1 MAIKFDPLILTQELI
16 KKPSVTPID
25 AGAMDLL
32 AAALGEIGFNI
43 TRYVFDDVENLYAR
57 IGNCAPNFCFAGH
70 TDVVPTGD
78 LSKWR
83 YPPFSATVAD
93 GTLFGRGAADMKS
106 AIAAFVCAAQQYLS
120 EQGRPEGSIS
130 LLITGDEE
138 GVAINGTVKLL
149 AAIEAAGEK
158 IDHCIVGE
166 PTCREALGDMIK
178 NGRRGSINCTV
189 TSIGKQGHV
198 AYPVLAKNPIP
209 ALVAFLHQVQHHVL
223 DQGADGFQSSNLEV
237 VTIDVGNPATNVIP
251 QSAVAKLNIR
261 FNTNHSGDSLSAW
274 LHGVASEISKALDGE
289 LVLDIA
295 VSGEP
300 FFTAPSAFTNI
311 IQSATERL
319 TGILPEL
326 STTGGTSDA
335 RFIKSHCPVCEFGI
349 VGATLHQIDENVEIA
364 DIYKLTEIYKEIL
377 AQYFDAKW

>member
-1 MAIKFDPLILTQELI
+1 MANKFDPLILTQELI

-32 AAALGEIGFNI
+32 SEALAEIGFKVA
-43 TRYVFDDVENLYAR
+43 RYVFDDIENLYAR
-57 IGNCAPNFCFAGH
+57 FGNNAPNFCFAGH

-83 YPPFSATVAD
+83 FPPFSPTVVD

-106 AIAAFVCAAQQYLS
+106 AIAAFVCAAQQYIAENGS
-120 EQGRPEGSIS
+120 PKGSIS

-149 AAIEAAGEK
+149 AAIEAMGEK

-166 PTCREALGDMIK
+166 PTCRETLGDMIK

-198 AYPVLAKNPIP
+198 GYPNLAKNPIP
-209 ALVAFLHQVQHHVL
+209 ALITFLNQVQNHVL
-223 DQGADGFQSSNLEV
+223 DEGAAGFQPSNLEI

-261 FNTNHSGDSLSAW
+261 FNTNHSGESLSVW
-274 LHGVASEISKALDGE
+274 LKSAAHDVSESFDVE

-295 VSGEP
+295 ISGEP

-311 IQSATERL
+311 IQSATQRL

-335 RFIKSHCPVCEFGI
+335 RFIKNHCPVCEFGI
-349 VGATLHQIDENVEIA
+349 IGATLHQIDENVEIS

-377 AQYFDAKW
+377 AQYFETKW

>member
-1 MAIKFDPLILTQELI
+1 MANKFDPLILTQELV

-32 AAALGEIGFNI
+32 AEALSSIGFNVS
-43 TRYVFDDVENLYAR
+43 RYAFEGIENLYAR
-57 IGNCAPNFCFAGH
+57 FGNNAPNFCFAGH

-83 YPPFSATVAD
+83 FPPFSATVAD
-93 GTLFGRGAADMKS
+93 GTLFGRGSADMKS
-106 AIAAFVCAAQQYLS
+106 AIAAFVCAAQQYIT
-120 EQGRPEGSIS
+120 EHGNPKGSIS

-138 GVAINGTVKLL
+138 GVATHGTVKLL
-149 AAIEAAGEK
+149 AAIAAAGEK

-166 PTCREALGDMIK
+166 PTCRQALGDMIK
-178 NGRRGSINCTV
+178 NGRRGSLNCTI

-198 AYPVLAKNPIP
+198 AYPNLAKNPIP
-209 ALVAFLHQVQHHVL
+209 AIIAFLHQVQNHVL
-223 DQGADGFQSSNLEV
+223 DQGAAGFQPSNLEV
-237 VTIDVGNPATNVIP
+237 VTIDVGNPASNVIA
-251 QSAVAKLNIR
+251 QNAVAKLNIR
-261 FNTNHSGDSLSAW
+261 FNTNHSGESLSVW
-274 LHGVASEISKALDGE
+274 LRNVAAEAASKTGGE
-289 LVLDIA
+289 LFLDIA
-295 VSGEP
+295 ISGEP
-300 FFTAPSAFTNI
+300 FFTTPSAFTNI
-311 IQSATERL
+311 IQSATQKL
-319 TGILPEL
+319 TGTIPEL

-377 AQYFDAKW
+377 AQYFEAKW